1 MMTRR
6 TMMHL
11 LSATTVATTAQ
22 LRETA
27 SAVEQQPPLSK
38 RLGVQMYMLGQIS
51 PSALPGI
58 LKQVREIGFLEVE
71 ALPRPDIPAQA
82 FRAELDRVGLTCPS
96 CHIALEPMAAGMLSL
111 ADAPAAIEYARTIG
125 ATQIVVPMFPFAKA
139 LLARANGA
147 ARPADPDKARSA
159 IASVAQSMSA
169 DDWIGVARSL
179 NEAAA
184 TLAPAGIRLGYHNH
198 NLEFVPVGGGKIA
211 LDLLISHTDPRL
223 VDMELDIGWVKAAGY
238 DPAAFLKQHAHRI
251 TQVHLK
257 DLAPTPANTALQL
270 NTTELGHGVQDWPSI
285 IEAIRSSSI
294 RHAYIEQEPPYTVSG
309 LKSAAEDYAFI
320 QPLMTK
326 KGI

>member
-11 LSATTVATTAQ
+11 LSATTVAAIAH

-51 PSALPGI
+51 PSELPGV

-71 ALPRPDIPAQA
+71 ALPRPDTSAQA
-82 FRAELDRVGLTCPS
+82 LRAELDRVGMTCPS
-96 CHIALEPMAAGMLSL
+96 CHIALEPMAPGMLSL

-139 LLARANGA
+139 RLARADGA
-147 ARPADPDKARSA
+147 ARPVDPGNARSA

-169 DDWIGVARSL
+169 EDWIGVARSL

-184 TLAPAGIRLGYHNH
+184 KLAPAGIRLGYHNH
-198 NLEFVPVGGGKIA
+198 NVEFVRVGDGKIA
-211 LDLLISHTDPRL
+211 LDLLISHTDPKL
-223 VDMELDIGWVKAAGY
+223 VDLEVDIGWVKAAGY
-238 DPAAFLKQHAHRI
+238 DPATFLKQHAHRI

-257 DLAPTPANTALQL
+257 DLAATPANTALQL

-285 IEAIRSSSI
+285 VDAIRSSSI
-294 RHAYIEQEPPYTVSG
+294 RHAYIEQEPPFTVSG

-320 QPLMTK
+320 QPLMAK